1 MKKQTIE
8 SRLKKLISMNDS
20 VLNALLIERIIRIM
34 EITEDDIRKNPN
46 EWEKSLI
53 SINLVHLLNSNVSAT
68 LK

>member
-1 MKKQTIE
+1 
-8 SRLKKLISMNDS
+8 